1 MSKLLLV
8 LHLLA
13 VVIGLGPVMVASSMF
28 PSVLRRA
35 LAGDD
40 PAGARGA
47 LGVLGRI
54 CRVYAV
60 VSLAVPVFG
69 FGLASMHGGLGK
81 PWLIASIVLTVLAA
95 GVLVFLLPAQQSALD
110 ALGGDGAA
118 AEPAPGAPAAEGAL
132 AGVPAS
138 ATATVPAAPGRLA
151 MLAGIFNLLWVV
163 VAVLMVV
170 RP

>member
-8 LHLLA
+8 LHILA
-13 VVIGLGPVMVASSMF
+13 VVIGLGPVMVASSMY

-35 LAGDD
+35 LAGTDR
-40 PAGARGA
+40 AGARGA
-47 LGVLGRI
+47 LAVLARI
-54 CRVYAV
+54 CRVYAAISV
-60 VSLAVPVFG
+60 AVPVFG

-81 PWLIASIVLTVLAA
+81 PWLVASIVLTVVAA

-110 ALGGDGAA
+110 ALDGGGTPGDPEPGAVAGGAA
-118 AEPAPGAPAAEGAL
+118 LAGAPAT
-132 AGVPAS
+132 VS
-138 ATATVPAAPGRLA
+138 TAAPAAPGRLA
-151 MLAGIFNLLWVV
+151 MLAGIFNLLWLV

>member
-8 LHLLA
+8 LHILA
-13 VVIGLGPVMVASSMF
+13 VVIGLGPVMVASSMY
-28 PSVLRRA
+28 PSLLRRA
-35 LAGDD
+35 LAGSD
-40 PAGARGA
+40 PAEARGA
-47 LGVLGRI
+47 LGVLARI
-54 CRVYAV
+54 CRVYAAI
-60 VSLAVPVFG
+60 SIAVPVFG

-110 ALGGDGAA
+110 ALDGATGA
-118 AEPAPGAPAAEGAL
+118 RPAPGSLAAGGAPGTASAAAPA
-132 AGVPAS
+132 PAP
-138 ATATVPAAPGRLA
+138 ATPGRLA
-151 MLAGIFNLLWVV
+151 MLAGIFNLLWLV

>member
-8 LHLLA
+8 LHILA

-35 LAGDD
+35 LAGGDAAD
-40 PAGARGA
+40 ARGA
-47 LGVLGRI
+47 LGILGRI
-54 CRVYAV
+54 CRVYAA
-60 VSLAVPVFG
+60 VSIAVPVFG

-81 PWLIASIVLTVLAA
+81 PWLVASIVLTVVAA

-110 ALGGDGAA
+110 ALAGRGGAA
-118 AEPAPGAPAAEGAL
+118 EAPVPGAVAAEGAL
-132 AGVPAS
+132 AGAP
-138 ATATVPAAPGRLA
+138 ATASAAPGRLA

-163 VAVLMVV
+163 VAVLMVL

>member
-8 LHLLA
+8 LHILA

-35 LAGDD
+35 LAGGDAAD
-40 PAGARGA
+40 ARGA

-54 CRVYAV
+54 CRVYAA
-60 VSLAVPVFG
+60 VSIAVPVFG

-81 PWLIASIVLTVLAA
+81 PWLVASIVLTVVAA

-110 ALGGDGAA
+110 ALAGGGGAEA
-118 AEPAPGAPAAEGAL
+118 PVPGAVAAEGAL
-132 AGVPAS
+132 AGAPATAS
-138 ATATVPAAPGRLA
+138 AAAPGRLA

-163 VAVLMVV
+163 VAVLMVL